1 MKYGDLIQFEPIE
14 SVVQLREGDAVD
26 KARRLVSTY
35 VISDEMGEKLTGI
48 VIPQLQFDRPSDNKG
63 ILVVGNYGTG
73 KSHLMLVISA
83 VAEHQDIAASLN
95 NPKVATAAK
104 RIAGKF
110 QVVRTEIG
118 STTMSLRDIVT
129 GELQGNLEK
138 MGVHFKFPDA
148 SKVPNNKKSFEDMM
162 SAFHAKYPDYGLLLA
177 VDELLDYLR
186 TRNDQALILDLNFLR
201 EIGEVCK
208 DLRFRFIAGVQEAI
222 FDSPRFSFVAESVR
236 RVKDRFEQVPIARK
250 DVKFVVSERLLKK
263 TGKQQAQIR
272 EYLAPFSK
280 FYGDM
285 NERMDE
291 FVRLFPVHPDYID
304 TFERI
309 TAVEKREVLKTLS
322 RAMKQIIGQDVP
334 KESPGLIA
342 YDSYW
347 ATICENPVFRANRD
361 IKPVIDCSQV
371 LESRVQ
377 QAFTLPAYKP
387 FAIRL
392 IHALSVHRL
401 TTGDIYSSLGATPEE
416 LRDGLCLFDPRIKDM
431 GGVPADDLLSH
442 VETVLREIRK
452 TVDGQ
457 FLSNN
462 PDNRQFFVDLK
473 KTDDY
478 DTLIEKRAESLDN
491 SAFDKAY
498 FSTLRQIILEDPE
511 TPFYKGTFQIWEHEV
526 EWLEKKASR
535 RGYLFFGTPNERPTA
550 VPPTDFYLYFVQAFE
565 PPRYADAKKAD
576 EVFFLPK
583 GIDDAFRAN
592 IRKYAAALDLAASS
606 SGQKKTT
613 YELKAAGFLRE
624 LVKWL
629 QEQIARAFE
638 VTHEGKTKKLIE
650 WIKGKPAAA
659 GGARANV
666 RDIVNMV
673 GSVCLASHFQEQAPD
688 YPSFDILI
696 TSQNRAAAVQDAL
709 KAIAGQTRTK
719 IAASV
724 LDALEL
730 LDGER
735 LDSGKSKYA
744 KHILDILKK
753 KGHGQVTNRSELIQE
768 VNGVSFMAPQTLRLE
783 PEWAVVVLAALV
795 HSGDLVLAVTGKKF
809 DAASL
814 AVLATAPF
822 GDLMGFKHV
831 EQPKDWNTAAL
842 KALFE
847 LLGLAPGGVQLV
859 TQGNDAPVQDMQKA
873 INNAVGRIVVAINR
887 LGQGMSFWGRPVLG
901 DKEIEGL
908 RTKLDHTKNFLESLQ
923 AYTSPGRLK
932 NFSHDKQEVTN
943 HKSGFAALVE
953 VESLSDLLMEL
964 GSVASYLPAAEAVL
978 PDDHEWVTRMRKTRE
993 DVLVQIADPA
1003 KRGDASFRR
1012 RTLQNLTDLKKS
1024 YVEAY
1029 MVLHGRARLGAN
1041 DDKRKNTL
1049 LRDSRLSALQS
1060 LSTIELMPRQ
1070 QMTDFQRR
1078 LTGLKSCFALI
1089 PQEMEASHVCSHCE
1103 FKPNAELVTTPSA
1116 SVLSAMDGELD
1127 TLLSGWMQTLLAN
1140 LEDPTIQENL
1150 PLLKPGDRK
1159 HVDVFLKNRGLPDK
1173 IGQDFVHALTEALS
1187 GLLKVGVKTDDLRR
1201 ALLAGG
1207 SPATLTEIKKRFE
1220 DYMDGLAKGKEP
1232 GKVRVVIE

>member
-14 SVVQLREGDAVD
+14 TVVQLREGDAVE
-26 KARRLVSTY
+26 KARGLVSTY
-35 VISDEMGEKLTGI
+35 VISEEMGEKLTGI
-48 VIPQLQFDRPSDNKG
+48 VIPQLQFSRPADNKG

-83 VAEHQDIAASLN
+83 VAEYPDLAASLN
-95 NPKVATAAK
+95 NSKVAKAAK
-104 RIAGKF
+104 EIAGKF
-110 QVVRTEIG
+110 KVVRTEIG
-118 STTMSLRDIVT
+118 STEMSLRDIVT
-129 GELQGNLEK
+129 SELQAHLEG
-138 MGVHFKFPDA
+138 MGVHYKFPNA
-148 SKVPNNKKSFEDMM
+148 NEVPNSKKSFEDMM
-162 SAFHAKYPDYGLLLA
+162 VAFHKKHPDHGLLLA

-186 TRNDQALILDLNFLR
+186 SRKDHQLILDLNFLR
-201 EIGEVCK
+201 EVGEVCK

-222 FDSPRFSFVAESVR
+222 FDSPRFSFVADSVR
-236 RVKDRFEQVPIARK
+236 RVKDRFEQVLIARN
-250 DVKFVVSERLLKK
+250 DVKFVVAERLLKK

-272 EYLAPFSK
+272 EYLVPFAK
-280 FYGDM
+280 FYGYM

-291 FVRLFPVHPDYID
+291 FVHLFPVHPDYID

-322 RAMKQIIGQDVP
+322 RAMGKRINLDVP
-334 KESPGLIA
+334 EEYPGLIG

-347 ATICENPVFRANRD
+347 DTIRENPSFRANRD
-361 IKPVIDCSQV
+361 IKPVIDCSKV

-401 TTGDIYSSLGATPEE
+401 TTGDIYSTIGATSEE

-462 PDNRQFFVDLK
+462 KDNHQFYIDLK

-478 DTLIEKRAESLDN
+478 DALIEKRAESLDN
-491 SAFDKAY
+491 SVLDTAY
-498 FSTLRQIILEDPE
+498 FLTLRQIILEDPE
-511 TPFYKGTFQIWEHEV
+511 TPFYRGTFQIWEHEI

-535 RGYLFFGTPNERPTA
+535 KGYLFFGTPNERPTA
-550 VPPTDFYLYFVQAFE
+550 VPPTDFYLYFVQTFD
-565 PPRYADAKKAD
+565 PPRFKDEKKDD

-583 GIDDAFRAN
+583 SIDDAFRAN
-592 IRKYAAALDLAASS
+592 IRKYAAALDLASSS
-606 SGQKKTT
+606 SGQKKAT
-613 YELKAAGFLRE
+613 YESKAEGFRGE

-629 QEQIARAFE
+629 QEQISRAFE
-638 VTHEGKTKKLIE
+638 ITHQGKTKKLIE
-650 WIKGKPAAA
+650 WIKGKPVPA
-659 GGARANV
+659 GGGRANV

-673 GSVCLASHFQEQAPD
+673 GSVCLASHFQERAPE
-688 YPSFDILI
+688 YPSFDVLI
-696 TSQNRAAAVQDAL
+696 TGQNRAAAAQDAL

-735 LDSGKSKYA
+735 LDPGKSKYA
-744 KHILDILKK
+744 KHVLDILKK
-753 KGHGQVTNRSELIQE
+753 KGHGQVTNRSELIQDVLGIE
-768 VNGVSFMAPQTLRLE
+768 FMAPQSLRLE

-795 HSGDLVLAVTGKKF
+795 YSGDLVLAIPGKKF
-809 DAASL
+809 DASSL
-814 AVLATAPF
+814 AALAATPV
-822 GDLMGFKHV
+822 GDLTKFKHV
-831 EQPKDWNTAAL
+831 EQPIDWNIAGL

-859 TQGNDAPVQDMQKA
+859 MHGNEVPVQEMQKA
-873 INNAVGRIVVAINR
+873 VNNNVGRIAVAVNR
-887 LGQGMSFWGRPVLG
+887 LGQGLSFWGRPVLG
-901 DKEIEGL
+901 EKEIEGL
-908 RTKLDHTKNFLESLQ
+908 RAKMDQTKIFLESLQ
-923 AYTSPGRLK
+923 VYSSPGRLK
-932 NFSHDKQEVTN
+932 NFSHDKQEVIG
-943 HKSGFAALVE
+943 HKSGFVALAE
-953 VESLSDLLMEL
+953 LESLSDLLGEL

-978 PDDHEWVTRMRKTRE
+978 PEDHEWVTRMRKTRE
-993 DVLVQIADPA
+993 EVLVQIANPA

-1012 RTLQNLTDLKKS
+1012 QTLNSLADLKKS
-1024 YVEAY
+1024 YIEAY
-1029 MVLHGRARLGAN
+1029 MALHGRARLGAN
-1041 DDKRKNTL
+1041 DDKRKSAL

-1089 PQEMEASHVCSHCE
+1089 PQEMDASHVCTHCE
-1103 FKPNAELVTTPSA
+1103 FKPNTETITAPSA
-1116 SVLSAMDGELD
+1116 SVLSALDSELD
-1127 TLLSGWMQTLLAN
+1127 TLLSGWTQTLLSN

-1150 PLLKPGDRK
+1150 PLLKTTDRK
-1159 HVDVFLKNRGLPDK
+1159 HVDAFLKKRALPGN
-1173 IGQDFVHALTEALS
+1173 IGQDFVHALAEALS
-1187 GLLKVGVKTDDLRR
+1187 GLLKVGVKMDDLRR

-1207 SPATLTEIKKRFE
+1207 SPATPSEMKKRFE
-1220 DYMDGLAKGKEP
+1220 EFLEQLTKGKDP
-1232 GKVRVVIE
+1232 AKVRVVIE

>member
-14 SVVQLREGDAVD
+14 TVVQLREGDATD
-26 KARRLVSTY
+26 KARGLVSTY
-35 VISDEMGEKLTGI
+35 VISEEMGEKLTGI
-48 VIPQLQFDRPSDNKG
+48 VIPQLQFDRPTDNKG

-83 VAEHQDIAASLN
+83 VAEYPDLAASLH

-104 RIAGKF
+104 KIAGKF
-110 QVVRTEIG
+110 KVVRTEIG
-118 STTMSLRDIVT
+118 STTMSLRDIVA
-129 GELQGNLEK
+129 GELQEHLEG

-148 SKVPNNKKSFEDMM
+148 SKVSNSKKSFEEMM
-162 SAFHAKYPDYGLLLA
+162 AAFHRKYPDHGLLLA

-186 TRNDQALILDLNFLR
+186 SRSDHQLILDLNFLR

-222 FDSPRFSFVAESVR
+222 FDSPRFSFVADSVR
-236 RVKDRFEQVPIARK
+236 RVKDRFEQVLIARK
-250 DVKFVVSERLLKK
+250 DVKFVVAERLLKK

-272 EYLAPFSK
+272 EYLSPFTR
-280 FYGDM
+280 FYGNM

-322 RAMKQIIGQDVP
+322 RAMKQKIDQDVP
-334 KESPGLIA
+334 KEYPGLLG

-347 ATICENPVFRANRD
+347 DTIRENPSFRAVPE
-361 IKPVIDCSQV
+361 IKTVIDCSQV

-392 IHALSVHRL
+392 VHALSVHRL
-401 TTGDIYSSLGATPEE
+401 TTGDIYSTLGATSEE
-416 LRDGLCLFDPRIKDM
+416 LRDGLCLFDPRIREM

-462 PDNRQFFVDLK
+462 PDNRQYFIDLK

-478 DTLIEKRAESLDN
+478 DALIEKRAESLDN
-491 SAFDKAY
+491 SALDTAY
-498 FSTLRQIILEDPE
+498 FLTLRQIILEDPE
-511 TPFYKGTFQIWEHEV
+511 SPFYRGTFQIWEHEI

-535 RGYLFFGTPNERPTA
+535 KGYLFFGTPNERPTA
-550 VPPTDFYLYFVQAFE
+550 VPPTDFYLYFVQAFD
-565 PPRYADAKKAD
+565 PPRYTDEKMED
-576 EVFFLPK
+576 EVFFIPK

-592 IRKYAAALDLAASS
+592 IRKYAAALDLASSS
-606 SGQKKTT
+606 SGQKKAT
-613 YELKAAGFLRE
+613 YESKAAGFRSEMEKWLRE
-624 LVKWL
+624 
-629 QEQIARAFE
+629 QITRAFE
-638 VTHEGKTKKLIE
+638 VTHQGKTKKLIE

-673 GSVCLASHFQEQAPD
+673 GSVCLANHFQERAPE
-688 YPSFDILI
+688 YPSFDVLI
-696 TSQNRAAAVQDAL
+696 TSQNRAAAAQDAL

-730 LDGER
+730 IDGER
-735 LDSGKSKYA
+735 LDPGKSKYA
-744 KHILDILKK
+744 KHVLDILKK
-753 KGHGQVTNRSELIQE
+753 KGHGQVTNRSELIQDVLGIE
-768 VNGVSFMAPQTLRLE
+768 FMAPQSLRLE

-795 HSGDLVLAVTGKKF
+795 YSGDLVLAVPGKKF
-809 DAASL
+809 DASSL
-814 AVLATAPF
+814 AALAVTPV
-822 GDLMGFKHV
+822 GDLTKFKHV
-831 EQPKDWNTAAL
+831 EQPKDWNIAAL

-859 TQGNDAPVQDMQKA
+859 MHGNDVPVQELQKA
-873 INNAVGRIVVAINR
+873 ASNAVGRISVAVNR

-901 DKEIEGL
+901 EKEIDGL
-908 RTKLDHTKNFLESLQ
+908 RTKMDQTKVFLESLQ
-923 AYTSPGRLK
+923 AFSSPGRLK
-932 NFSHDKQEVTN
+932 NFSHDKQEVIG
-943 HKSGFAALVE
+943 HKSGFVALVE
-953 VESLSDLLMEL
+953 LESLSDLLGEL

-978 PDDHEWVTRMRKTRE
+978 PEDHEWVTRMRKTRE

-1012 RTLQNLTDLKKS
+1012 QTLNSLADIKKS
-1024 YVEAY
+1024 YIEAY
-1029 MVLHGRARLGAN
+1029 MVLHSRAKLGAN
-1041 DDKRKNTL
+1041 DDKRKSAL
-1049 LRDSRLSALQS
+1049 LGDSRLSALKS

-1070 QMTDFQRR
+1070 EMTDFQRR

-1089 PQEMEASHVCSHCE
+1089 PEEMDASHICTHCE
-1103 FKPNAELVTTPSA
+1103 FKPNTETITSLST
-1116 SVLSAMDGELD
+1116 SVLSALDVELD
-1127 TLLSGWMQTLLAN
+1127 TMLSGWTQTLLSN

-1150 PLLKPGDRK
+1150 PLLKTADRK
-1159 HVDVFLKNRGLPDK
+1159 HVDTFLMKRALPGS
-1173 IGQDFVHALTEALS
+1173 IGQDFVHALAEALS
-1187 GLLKVGVKTDDLRR
+1187 GLMKIGVELDDLRR

-1207 SPATLTEIKKRFE
+1207 SPATLSEIKKRFD
-1220 DYMDGLAKGKEP
+1220 DYMDSLAKGKEP
-1232 GKVRVVIE
+1232 GKVRIVLE